1 MREVYGGSIVCAD
14 LARHVRGIGDDDV
27 VMMSVLG
34 DGAECRCGR
43 RVVSKGVAHGGV
55 SVRIQCL
62 AHVSQLRASSV
73 VCAASASCNVA
84 GVDNG
89 IGASI
94 E

>member
-1 MREVYGGSIVCAD
+1 M
-14 LARHVRGIGDDDV
+14 RGIGDDV
-27 VMMSVLG
+27 VIMSLLG

-43 RVVSKGVAHGGV
+43 RDVSKGVAHGGV

-94 E
+94 EEGLVVYIWDWPCS

>member
-1 MREVYGGSIVCAD
+1 MRDLYGGSIMHAD
-14 LARHVRGIGDDDV
+14 LARHVRGIGDDGV
-27 VMMSVLG
+27 MMMSVLG
-34 DGAECRCGR
+34 NGVECRCGR
-43 RVVSKGVAHGGV
+43 DVPRGVAQGGV
-55 SVRIQCL
+55 SVRMQCL